1 MNKIKVTIE
10 NNKKKITLLMPL
22 ESTVD
27 IYKGYIP
34 TNDEYLLTSYSIM
47 LQNNNGITY
56 TEEDIINE
64 L

>member
-10 NNKKKITLLMPL
+10 NNKKRITLLMSI
-22 ESTVD
+22 ESSVD
-27 IYKGYIP
+27 IYKGYTPI
-34 TNDEYLLTSYSIM
+34 DDSYLLTSFSIE